1 MRYRVSEVAERDLEE
16 IFVYW
21 AERAN
26 VDIADRL
33 IDGIAERF
41 WPLGEYPDAGRSCE
55 DIAAGVKCFP
65 AGRYLIYYRKSR
77 QGTEILHIFHGARDQ
92 KRAIKKAK
100 KQT

>member
-33 IDGIAERF
+33 MDGIAERF
-41 WPLGEYPDAGRSCE
+41 WLLGKYPDAGRSCE

-65 AGRYLIYYRKSR
+65 AGRYLIYRRKSR
-77 QGTEILHIFHGARDQ
+77 QGTEILHIFHGTRDQ